1 MEMTPFIIGGSIV
14 LAIILLVVLLNVL
27 YVQAPPSF
35 AFILSGFKKEPR
47 VLIGTGGFKV
57 PFLERLDKVFLGQV
71 TVDVK
76 TSIPVPTHDFID
88 VMVDAVCKVRVLPT
102 AEGIRIAAKNFL
114 NFNETEISASI
125 KDSLEGNMREVIG
138 AITLQNLITDRDKFS
153 DEIQKKASTDM
164 EKLGLEVISCNIQN
178 ITDSNRLIENL
189 GADNTYAIR
198 KNAAIT
204 KANAERD
211 IQVAEQEAKKVAN
224 DVRVKTETEI
234 AERNNELAIKTAELK
249 AVSDAKKAEAN
260 AAYAIQEQEQQ
271 KTINIKTVDA
281 QIEQTKREQILSQ
294 ERIKITENQLKAQ
307 VNAQSDA
314 AKYNTQVEADA
325 NLYKTETDAKAALEK
340 QKLDAEAA
348 KYKQQQEADAAA
360 YVAEQEAKAIKAKAD
375 AAKYA
380 ALQEAAGIEA
390 KGKAEAIAIQA
401 NLEAEAAGILAKG
414 NAEAE
419 AMEKKA
425 EAYNKY
431 GNVAI
436 IDMLTKMNEK
446 VLPQVAEN
454 IAKPMGSI
462 KDVTIY
468 GTTGSEVSGMSSNV
482 PAVMKQTFDVVKDV
496 TGVDMSDIMKAGTI
510 QAKTDKN
517 INLTGSSDVNAEVS
531 VNSKK

>member
-1 MEMTPFIIGGSIV
+1 MEVV
-14 LAIILLVVLLNVL
+14 LAIILLVVLLKVL

-249 AVSDAKKAEAN
+249 AVSDAKKAEA
-260 AAYAIQEQEQQ
+260 
-271 KTINIKTVDA
+271 
-281 QIEQTKREQILSQ
+281 
-294 ERIKITENQLKAQ
+294 
-307 VNAQSDA
+307 
-314 AKYNTQVEADA
+314 
-325 NLYKTETDAKAALEK
+325 
-340 QKLDAEAA
+340 
-348 KYKQQQEADAAA
+348 
-360 YVAEQEAKAIKAKAD
+360 
-375 AAKYA
+375 
-380 ALQEAAGIEA
+380 
-390 KGKAEAIAIQA
+390 
-401 NLEAEAAGILAKG
+401 
-414 NAEAE
+414 
-419 AMEKKA
+419 
-425 EAYNKY
+425 YNKY